1 MRMDWIIAA
10 VVVGCALYAVY
21 VYNRLVR
28 NRNLVAEGWSGIDV
42 QLRRRADLV
51 PNLVETVKAYARHEA
66 GVLQDVVTARTAGVS
81 ATGVSGQAAAAGALQ
96 AALGRLFVLA
106 EAYPDLK
113 ADKNFLTLQSQLAE
127 IEDQLQMARRYYN
140 GAARDFNILLQSF
153 PEVMIANLFGFK
165 PAQFFEVEDA
175 ASRAAPQVTF
185 GTKAS

>member
-1 MRMDWIIAA
+1 MRMDWIIGAA
-10 VVVGCALYAVY
+10 VAGCALYVVY
-21 VYNRLVR
+21 AYNRLVR
-28 NRNLVAEGWSGIDV
+28 HRNLVAEGWSGIDV

-51 PNLVETVKAYARHEA
+51 PSLVETVKAYARHES
-66 GVLQDVVTARTAGVS
+66 GVLQDVVTARTAGVAADS
-81 ATGVSGQAAAAGALQ
+81 ISGQAAAAGALQ

-127 IEDQLQMARRYYN
+127 IEDQLQMR
-140 GAARDFNILLQSF
+140 GATTTAPRATSTRCCNRSRD
-153 PEVMIANLFGFK
+153 VMFAKLFGFK

-185 GTKAS
+185 GAKAS